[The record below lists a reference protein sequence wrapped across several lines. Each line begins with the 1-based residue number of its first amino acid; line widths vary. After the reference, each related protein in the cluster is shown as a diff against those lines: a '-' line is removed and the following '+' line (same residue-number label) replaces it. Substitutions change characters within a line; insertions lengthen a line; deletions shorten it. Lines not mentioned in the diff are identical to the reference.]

1 MGRLAS
7 AYGQAMAAHRA
18 ARAHL
23 DSARDALRG
32 AVPVTPAT
40 DADLVARLA
49 RVGTALAT
57 PTPGTP
63 LVRQPVPVRV
73 GEAVVAGGGFPVLLP
88 LGAGHH
94 LAVDTDARD
103 PAVAALLRALVLR
116 VLATAAPGGVR
127 VAGLDTA
134 ALGATFGPLRPLAD
148 AGVIDAPATTD
159 ADVTALLDAAEQ
171 HARNARRAD
180 RPDQELLLVVAASV
194 PSPRE
199 AARLAAL
206 THAGP
211 AAAVCVLLA
220 GWPAIGPGESAP
232 PLGSTTV
239 VRLSGDQTSAGGTP
253 GVRSYAGV
261 GGLARVGDPPGTPFS
276 ADGSGLSVPV
286 RLDGD
291 APPASVAALA
301 THLGD
306 AARRGA
312 AVTFADLLPGQRW
325 ATSARAGLRTVVGR
339 AGRDPFSMAFDDATP
354 HWLVGGRTGAG
365 KTVFLLDVLYGL
377 AARYSPAELQLY
389 LLDFKE
395 GVSFTEFVP
404 TGHDPSWLPHA
415 RAVGIESDREYGVAV
430 LRELRRELHRRAT
443 ALKRHG
449 VTKLADLPADTP
461 VPRIVAVIDEFQ
473 VLLAGND
480 QLARESV
487 DLLEE
492 LARKGRS
499 YGVHL
504 VLASQST
511 TGIEALYGRA
521 EAVFGQFALRV
532 ALAGGGGVLDQLNDA
547 AATLPVG
554 SAVVNTAAG
563 APGANTVIRFPD
575 AHAAGGDLT
584 GLRHDLWQ
592 ARPPGARPPS
602 VFRGYDT
609 ARVEADATFTG
620 LRPGGRRPLALVGRT
635 VDVDGTTAMFIMDT
649 APGRH
654 LAVVGTSPTGAE
666 VLRAATLS
674 LARQHTPGEATFL
687 LAPLVAAADSAADD
701 TAAALTAAGHPVQ
714 RLDTAALHARIA
726 TLATSPSGPRTSGAG
741 TPGPG
746 MPGAGTAGFE
756 TFGTGGVPGSG
767 VPDSRVPGSGA
778 SDAAASGD
786 EAGAAGRT
794 YLVVFGV
801 DAAAGRLAE
810 TDPAT
815 FRSGHDDLRT
825 LLRQGPGHGVHLL
838 GWWRGLRRLADDLGG
853 TQNRD
858 DVACLVALNVP
869 GADLGLHLGVH
880 DLAYTPR
887 ADRALLV
894 DRHDQRVRLI
904 VPFARDGHIP
914 DGQE

>member
-1 MGRLAS
+1 MGTLAS
-7 AYGQAMAAHRA
+7 AYGQAVAAHRA

-23 DSARDALRG
+23 EAARDALRTPG
-32 AVPVTPAT
+32 PSTPAADT
-40 DADLVARLA
+40 DLLDRLA
-49 RVGTALAT
+49 RVGAALAT
-57 PTPGTP
+57 PTPGAR
-63 LVRQPVPVRV
+63 LADRPVPVRV
-73 GEAVVAGGGFPVLLP
+73 GEAVTSGGGFPVLLP

-94 LAVDTDARD
+94 LAVDADARD
-103 PAVAALLRALVLR
+103 PVVAGLLRALVLR
-116 VLATAAPGGVR
+116 LLATAEPGGGR

-134 ALGATFGPLRPLAD
+134 ALGATFGPLRPLVD
-148 AGVIDAPATTD
+148 AGVVDAPAISEPEV
-159 ADVTALLDAAEQ
+159 AALLDDAEQ
-171 HARNARRAD
+171 HARAARQAD
-180 RPDQELLLVVAASV
+180 RPDQELLVVVAASV
-194 PSPRE
+194 PPPRE

-211 AAAVCVLLA
+211 AAAVCVLLG
-220 GWPAIGPGESAP
+220 GWPPATPDEPALR
-232 PLGSTTV
+232 LGATT
-239 VRLSGDQTSAGGTP
+239 RLSLID
-253 GVRSYAGV
+253 RY
-261 GGLARVGDPPGTPFS
+261 ARVGDPPGTPFS
-276 ADGSGLSVPV
+276 ADGSGLAAPV
-286 RLDGD
+286 LLDGD
-291 APPASVAALA
+291 PPPASVAALA
-301 THLGD
+301 GHLGE
-306 AARRGA
+306 AARRGS
-312 AVTFADLLPGQRW
+312 VVGFADLLPGQRW
-325 ATSARAGLRTVVGR
+325 AASARAGLRTVVGR
-339 AGRDPFSMAFDDATP
+339 AGRDRFAMGFDDTTP

-377 AARYSPAELQLY
+377 AARYSPTELQLY

-404 TGHDPSWLPHA
+404 TGRDPSWLPHA

-449 VTKLADLPADTP
+449 VTKLADLPADTA

-480 QLARESV
+480 PIARESV

-532 ALAGGGGVLDQLNDA
+532 ALPGGGGVLDQLNDA

-563 APGANTVIRFPD
+563 APGANTVVRFPD
-575 AHAAGGDLT
+575 AHAATGDLT
-584 GLRHDLWQ
+584 RLRHELWQ
-592 ARPPGARPPS
+592 ARPAGARPPS

-609 ARVEADATFTG
+609 ARVDDDATFTG

-635 VDVDGTTAMFIMDT
+635 VDVDGTTALFIMDT

-654 LAVVGTSPTGAE
+654 LAVVGTSAAGAD
-666 VLRAATLS
+666 VLRAAALS
-674 LARQHTPGEATFL
+674 LARQHAPGEAAFL
-687 LAPLVAAADSAADD
+687 LAPLVAAADPAADD
-701 TAAALTAAGHPVQ
+701 TAAALTAAGHRVD
-714 RLDTAALHARIA
+714 RLDAAALRARIS
-726 TLATSPSGPRTSGAG
+726 TLATGTGDSGG
-741 TPGPG
+741 TPPG
-746 MPGAGTAGFE
+746 R
-756 TFGTGGVPGSG
+756 S
-767 VPDSRVPGSGA
+767 
-778 SDAAASGD
+778 
-786 EAGAAGRT
+786 
-794 YLVVFGV
+794 YLVVFGM
-801 DAAAGRLAE
+801 DAAAGLLAE

-815 FRSGHDDLRT
+815 FRSGHDDLRA

-869 GADLGLHLGVH
+869 GAELGLHLGMH

-894 DRHDQRVRLI
+894 DRHDHRVRLI
-904 VPFARDGHIP
+904 VPFARDGHGS

>member
-7 AYGQAMAAHRA
+7 VYGHAVAAHHA

-23 DSARDALRG
+23 DAARDAMRAAG
-32 AVPVTPAT
+32 TPDTPAT
-40 DADLVARLA
+40 DPEIVARLA
-49 RVGTALAT
+49 RVGDALAT
-57 PTPGTP
+57 PVPGTP
-63 LVRQPVPVRV
+63 LAHQPVPVRV
-73 GEAVVAGGGFPVLLP
+73 GAATTAGGGFPVLLP
-88 LGAGHH
+88 LGGGRH
-94 LAVDTDARD
+94 LAIEADGRD
-103 PAVAALLRALVLR
+103 PAVAGLLRALVLR
-116 VLATAAPGGVR
+116 LLATAPPGGVR
-127 VAGLDTA
+127 VVGLDTA
-134 ALGATFGPLRPLAD
+134 ALGATFGPLRPLLD
-148 AGVIDAPATTD
+148 AGVIDPPATTE
-159 ADVTALLDAAEQ
+159 AEVSAALDAAER
-171 HARNARRAD
+171 HARTAQQAV
-180 RPDQELLLVVAASV
+180 RPDQDLLVVVSTAV
-194 PSPRE
+194 GSPRE

-220 GWPAIGPGESAP
+220 GWSP
-232 PLGSTTV
+232 
-239 VRLSGDQTSAGGTP
+239 GTP
-253 GVRSYAGV
+253 TDPSPRLGATTTLRLT
-261 GGLARVGDPPGTPFS
+261 GGHAHVGDPPDAPFS
-276 ADGSGLSVPV
+276 TDGSGLAAPV

-291 APPASVAALA
+291 PPPGSVAALA
-301 THLGD
+301 AHLGA
-306 AARRGA
+306 AARRGG
-312 AVTFADLLPGQRW
+312 AVDFADLLPAQRW
-325 ATSARAGLRTVVGR
+325 ADSARAGLRTVVGR
-339 AGRDPFSMAFDDATP
+339 AGRDAFAMAFDDATP

-377 AARYSPAELQLY
+377 AARYSPAQLQLY

-404 TGHDPSWLPHA
+404 TGRDPSWLPHA

-430 LRELRRELHRRAT
+430 LRELRRELNRRAT

-449 VTKLADLPADTP
+449 VTKLADLPADTT

-480 QLARESV
+480 PIAREAV
-487 DLLEE
+487 NLLEE

-532 ALAGGGGVLDQLNDA
+532 ALPGGGGVLDQLNDA

-575 AHAAGGDLT
+575 ASAAAGELT
-584 GLRHDLWQ
+584 RLRHELWQ
-592 ARPPGARPPS
+592 ARPAGSRSPS
-602 VFRGYDT
+602 VFRGFDT
-609 ARVEADATFTG
+609 ARVEDDATFTG

-635 VDVDGTTAMFIMDT
+635 VDVDGTTALFIMDT

-654 LAVVGTSPTGAE
+654 LAVVGTAATGAE

-674 LARQHTPGEATFL
+674 LARQHAPGEAAFL
-687 LAPLVAAADSAADD
+687 LAPLVAAADTAADD
-701 TAAALTAAGHPVQ
+701 TAAALAAAGHLVERLDTVALRANIGLLASTSTGRTAAG
-714 RLDTAALHARIA
+714 
-726 TLATSPSGPRTSGAG
+726 SGAD
-741 TPGPG
+741 
-746 MPGAGTAGFE
+746 AG
-756 TFGTGGVPGSG
+756 S
-767 VPDSRVPGSGA
+767 S
-778 SDAAASGD
+778 
-786 EAGAAGRT
+786 GRT
-794 YLVVFGV
+794 YLVVFGM
-801 DAAAGRLAE
+801 DAAAGLLAE
-810 TDPAT
+810 SDPST

-858 DVACLVALNVP
+858 DIACLVALNVP

-904 VPFARDGHIP
+904 VPFARDEHSS

>member
-1 MGRLAS
+1 
-7 AYGQAMAAHRA
+7 MAAHRA

-32 AVPVTPAT
+32 AVPVTPAA
-40 DADLVARLA
+40 DVDLVARLA

-94 LAVDTDARD
+94 LAVDTDARH

-116 VLATAAPGGVR
+116 LLATATPGGVR

-134 ALGATFGPLRPLAD
+134 ALGATFGPLRPLVD
-148 AGVIDAPATTD
+148 AGVIDPPATTE
-159 ADVTALLDAAEQ
+159 ADVTALLDATEQ
-171 HARNARRAD
+171 HARDARRTD

-220 GWPAIGPGESAP
+220 GWPPTGPGESAP

-239 VRLSGDQTSAGGTP
+239 VRLSDDQARAGDASG
-253 GVRSYAGV
+253 RSSSSGYV
-261 GGLARVGDPPGTPFS
+261 GASARVGDPPATPFS
-276 ADGSGLSVPV
+276 ADGSGLRVPV

-325 ATSARAGLRTVVGR
+325 AASARAGLRTVVGR
-339 AGRDPFSMAFDDATP
+339 AGRDPFRMAFDDATP

-480 QLARESV
+480 PLARESV

-521 EAVFGQFALRV
+521 DAVFGQFALRV

-554 SAVVNTAAG
+554 SAVINTAAG
-563 APGANTVIRFPD
+563 APGANTVVRFPD
-575 AHAAGGDLT
+575 AHAAGSELT
-584 GLRHDLWQ
+584 RLRHDLWQ

-674 LARQHTPGEATFL
+674 LARQHAPGEATFL

-701 TAAALTAAGHPVQ
+701 IAAALTAAGHPVQ
-714 RLDTAALHARIA
+714 RLDTAALRARIG
-726 TLATSPSGPRTSGAG
+726 TLATSPPDSGPGAD
-741 TPGPG
+741 GPDV
-746 MPGAGTAGFE
+746 A
-756 TFGTGGVPGSG
+756 VS
-767 VPDSRVPGSGA
+767 
-778 SDAAASGD
+778 SDGP
-786 EAGAAGRT
+786 AGAART
-794 YLVVFGV
+794 YLVVFGM

-887 ADRALLV
+887 PDRALLV

-904 VPFARDGHIP
+904 VPFARDGHTP

>member
-7 AYGQAMAAHRA
+7 AYEQAVAAHRA

-23 DSARDALRG
+23 ESARTALS
-32 AVPVTPAT
+32 ATPPSAT
-40 DADLVARLA
+40 VVDTDLLARLA
-49 RVGTALAT
+49 RVGAALAT

-63 LVRQPVPVRV
+63 LARRPVPVRV
-73 GEAVVAGGGFPVLLP
+73 GEAVTAGGGFPVLLP

-94 LAVDTDARD
+94 LAIDGDARQ
-103 PAVAALLRALVLR
+103 PTVAGLLRALVLR
-116 VLATAAPGGVR
+116 LLATAAPGGVR
-127 VAGLDTA
+127 VAALDTA
-134 ALGATFGPLRPLAD
+134 ALGATFGPLRPLLD
-148 AGVIDAPATTD
+148 AGVVDPPATTE
-159 ADVTALLDAAEQ
+159 AEVTTLLDAAER
-171 HARNARRAD
+171 HARAARQAD
-180 RPDQELLLVVAASV
+180 RPDQDLLVLVAASI
-194 PSPRE
+194 PAPRE

-220 GWPAIGPGESAP
+220 GWPPAGPGESAP
-232 PLGSTTV
+232 PLGATTLL
-239 VRLSGDQTSAGGTP
+239 RLTDG
-253 GVRSYAGV
+253 Y
-261 GGLARVGDPPGTPFS
+261 ARVGDPPGTPFS
-276 ADGSGLSVPV
+276 ADGSGLAAPV
-286 RLDGD
+286 VLDGD
-291 APPASVAALA
+291 PPPASVAALA
-301 THLGD
+301 THLGE
-306 AARRGA
+306 AARRGE
-312 AVTFADLLPGQRW
+312 AVGFADLLPGQRW
-325 ATSARAGLRTVVGR
+325 GLSGRAGLRTVVGR
-339 AGRDPFSMAFDDATP
+339 AGRDPFPMAFDDATP

-377 AARYSPAELQLY
+377 AVRYSPVELQLY

-404 TGHDPSWLPHA
+404 TERDPSWLPHA

-461 VPRIVAVIDEFQ
+461 VPRIVAVIDEFH

-480 QLARESV
+480 PLARESA

-532 ALAGGGGVLDQLNDA
+532 ALPGGGGVLDHLNDA

-575 AHAAGGDLT
+575 AHAAADELT
-584 GLRHDLWQ
+584 RLRHELWQ
-592 ARPPGARPPS
+592 ARPAGARPPS

-609 ARVEADATFTG
+609 ARVEEDATFTG

-635 VDVDGTTAMFIMDT
+635 VDVDGTTALFIMDT

-654 LAVVGTSPTGAE
+654 LAVVGTSSAGAE

-674 LARQHTPGEATFL
+674 LARQHAPGEAVFV
-687 LAPLVAAADSAADD
+687 LAPLVAAADPAADD
-701 TAAALTAAGHPVQ
+701 TAATLAAGGHRVQ
-714 RLDTAALHARIA
+714 RLDAAALRDRIS
-726 TLATSPSGPRTSGAG
+726 TLATGLAGGHRTD
-741 TPGPG
+741 GPG
-746 MPGAGTAGFE
+746 SAP
-756 TFGTGGVPGSG
+756 
-767 VPDSRVPGSGA
+767 
-778 SDAAASGD
+778 
-786 EAGAAGRT
+786 AGAALRGVDHIGAGAGAAEPGAVPAGRS
-794 YLVVFGV
+794 YLVVFGM
-801 DAAAGRLAE
+801 DAAAGLLGE
-810 TDPAT
+810 SDPTT
-815 FRSGHDDLRT
+815 FRSGHDDLRV

-869 GADLGLHLGVH
+869 GSDLGLHLGVH

-904 VPFARDGHIP
+904 VPFARDGHP
-914 DGQE
+914 SDGQE

>member
-7 AYGQAMAAHRA
+7 AYGQAIAAHRA

-23 DSARDALRG
+23 DSARQALRMSAPSAP
-32 AVPVTPAT
+32 AV
-40 DADLVARLA
+40 DSDLLARLA
-49 RVGTALAT
+49 RVGGSLAT

-63 LVRQPVPVRV
+63 LAGQPVPVRL
-73 GEAVVAGGGFPVLLP
+73 GAAVTAGGGFPVLVP

-103 PAVAALLRALVLR
+103 PAVAGLLRAVVLR
-116 VLATAAPGGVR
+116 LLATAAPGGVR
-127 VAGLDTA
+127 VTGLDSA
-134 ALGATFGPLRPLAD
+134 ALGATFGPLRPLLD
-148 AGVIDAPATTD
+148 TGVIDPPATTE
-159 ADVTALLDAAEQ
+159 AEVAALLDVAEQ
-171 HARNARRAD
+171 HARTARQND
-180 RPDQELLLVVAASV
+180 RPDQELLVVVAASV

-220 GWPAIGPGESAP
+220 GWSAAGPGEPAPP
-232 PLGSTTV
+232 PLGATTTL
-239 VRLSGDQTSAGGTP
+239 RMIDG
-253 GVRSYAGV
+253 Y
-261 GGLARVGDPPGTPFS
+261 ARVGDPPHTPFS
-276 ADGSGLSVPV
+276 ADGSGLAAPV

-291 APPASVAALA
+291 PPPASVTALA
-301 THLGD
+301 THLGE

-312 AVTFADLLPGQRW
+312 TVRFADLLPPQRW
-325 ATSARAGLRTVVGR
+325 AASARAGLRTVVGR
-339 AGRDPFSMAFDDATP
+339 AGREPFTVAFDDATP

-377 AARYSPAELQLY
+377 AARYAPTELQLY

-404 TGHDPSWLPHA
+404 TGRDPSWLPHA

-449 VTKLADLPADTP
+449 VTKLADLPADTA

-480 QLARESV
+480 PISRESV

-532 ALAGGGGVLDQLNDA
+532 ALPGGGGVLDPLNDA

-563 APGANTVIRFPD
+563 VSGANTVIRFPD
-575 AHAAGGDLT
+575 AYAAADELT
-584 GLRHDLWQ
+584 RLRHELWQ
-592 ARPPGARPPS
+592 ARPAAARPPS
-602 VFRGYDT
+602 VFRGYET
-609 ARVEADATFTG
+609 AQVEDDATFAG

-635 VDVDGTTAMFIMDT
+635 VDVDGTSALFIMDT

-654 LAVVGTSPTGAE
+654 LAVVGTSAAGAE

-687 LAPLVAAADSAADD
+687 LAPLVAAADQAADD
-701 TAAALTAAGHPVQ
+701 TAATLTAAGHPVV
-714 RLDTAALHARIA
+714 RLDAAALRQQLA
-726 TLATSPSGPRTSGAG
+726 TLAVGSTESADP
-741 TPGPG
+741 PGR
-746 MPGAGTAGFE
+746 
-756 TFGTGGVPGSG
+756 S
-767 VPDSRVPGSGA
+767 
-778 SDAAASGD
+778 
-786 EAGAAGRT
+786 
-794 YLVVFGV
+794 YLVVFGM
-801 DAAAGRLAE
+801 DAAAGLLAE
-810 TDPAT
+810 TDPAS
-815 FRSGHDDLRT
+815 FRTGHDDLRT

-894 DRHDQRVRLI
+894 DRHDQRIRLI
-904 VPFARDGHIP
+904 VPFARDGHTAE
-914 DGQE
+914 GQE

>member
-1 MGRLAS
+1 
-7 AYGQAMAAHRA
+7 MAAHRA

-23 DSARDALRG
+23 DSARDALR
-32 AVPVTPAT
+32 VPTPSAPPA
-40 DADLVARLA
+40 DAELLTRLA
-49 RVGTALAT
+49 RVGAALAT

-63 LVRQPVPVRV
+63 LAHRPVPVRV
-73 GEAVVAGGGFPVLLP
+73 GAAVTADGGFPVLLP
-88 LGAGHH
+88 LGGGHH
-94 LAVDTDARD
+94 LAVDADGRD
-103 PAVAALLRALVLR
+103 PAVAGLLRALVLR
-116 VLATAAPGGVR
+116 MLATAAPGGVR
-127 VAGLDTA
+127 VAALDTA
-134 ALGATFGPLRPLAD
+134 ALGATFGPLRPLLD
-148 AGVIDAPATTD
+148 AGVIDPPATTE
-159 ADVTALLDAAEQ
+159 AEVTALLDAAER
-171 HARNARRAD
+171 HARAARQAD
-180 RPDQELLLVVAASV
+180 RPDQELLVLVAASV
-194 PSPRE
+194 PAPRE

-211 AAAVCVLLA
+211 AAAVCVLLG
-220 GWPAIGPGESAP
+220 GWPPAGPGEPAP
-232 PLGSTTV
+232 PLGATTML
-239 VRLSGDQTSAGGTP
+239 RLTDG
-253 GVRSYAGV
+253 Y
-261 GGLARVGDPPGTPFS
+261 ARVGDPPGVPFS
-276 ADGSGLSVPV
+276 ADGSGLAAPV

-291 APPASVAALA
+291 PPPASVAALA
-301 THLGD
+301 THLGE
-306 AARRGA
+306 ATRRGA
-312 AVTFADLLPGQRW
+312 AIGFADLLPERRW
-325 ATSARAGLRTVVGR
+325 ASSARAGLRTVVGR
-339 AGRDPFSMAFDDATP
+339 AGRDPVGMAFDDATP

-404 TGHDPSWLPHA
+404 TDRDPSWLPHA

-430 LRELRRELHRRAT
+430 LRELRRELHRRST

-461 VPRIVAVIDEFQ
+461 MPRIVAVIDEFH

-480 QLARESV
+480 PLARESV

-532 ALAGGGGVLDQLNDA
+532 ALPGGGGVLDQLNDA

-554 SAVVNTAAG
+554 SAVLNTAAG
-563 APGANTVIRFPD
+563 APGANTVVRFPD
-575 AHAAGGDLT
+575 AHAATGELT
-584 GLRHDLWQ
+584 RLRHELWQ
-592 ARPPGARPPS
+592 ARPAGGRAPS

-609 ARVEADATFTG
+609 ARVEDDATFTG

-635 VDVDGTTAMFIMDT
+635 VDVDGTTALFIMDT

-654 LAVVGTSPTGAE
+654 LAVVGTSAAGAE

-674 LARQHTPGEATFL
+674 LARQHAPGEAVFL
-687 LAPLVAAADSAADD
+687 LAPLVAAADPAADD
-701 TAAALTAAGHPVQ
+701 TAATLTAAGHLVE
-714 RLDTAALHARIA
+714 RLDAVALRDRIR
-726 TLATSPSGPRTSGAG
+726 TLAAAPTGSTAGPAATAG
-741 TPGPG
+741 STAGPAATAG
-746 MPGAGTAGFE
+746 SDAGPGAGSP
-756 TFGTGGVPGSG
+756 VRS
-767 VPDSRVPGSGA
+767 
-778 SDAAASGD
+778 
-786 EAGAAGRT
+786 
-794 YLVVFGV
+794 YLVVFGM
-801 DAAAGRLAE
+801 DAAAGLLGE
-810 TDPAT
+810 SDPGT
-815 FRSGHDDLRT
+815 FRSGHDELRV

-904 VPFARDGHIP
+904 VPFARDGHRT